1 MIGCCEPDEIRWII
15 NSFARENEILFK
27 QVMQIQYY
35 SRGSLTRS
43 DVWSMCATEREQ
55 QIDFIN
61 DRIKDAGELI
71 KKGISVYY

>member
-1 MIGCCEPDEIRWII
+1 MIGCCEIEEIQWII

-27 QVMQIQYY
+27 QLMQIQYY
-35 SRGSLTRS
+35 SRGALSRA

-55 QIDFIN
+55 YIDFIN

-71 KKGISVYY
+71 KKGINVYY